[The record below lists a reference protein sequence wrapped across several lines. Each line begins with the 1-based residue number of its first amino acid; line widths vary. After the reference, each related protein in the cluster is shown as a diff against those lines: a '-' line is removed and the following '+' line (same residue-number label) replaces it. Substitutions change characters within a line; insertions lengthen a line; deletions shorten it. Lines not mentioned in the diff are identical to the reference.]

1 MNFHT
6 FRYSVLTRV
15 VIIVASLFLLSSCF
29 SEYSEHFIAEHSQ
42 SRVVSWEYRIS
53 LGSDNLWILPDR
65 GRKDAIIES
74 IRNAKERVLMEI
86 YMWTDKDIMNAMIDA
101 HKRWVDVRVLL
112 ERNVYDLPRVNVPL
126 FSALEKS
133 WIPVKYTDSYRFT
146 FTHAKFWI
154 IDDIYFIST
163 GNLTKSFF
171 ESNRDFVYSSSD
183 TQSLDFLT
191 ELFFWDFSYLWV
203 DRSKIPNHI
212 VLSPVDARAKIEYL
226 LEHAQHDIKIYTQT
240 LADNRI
246 IELLQKKDTEWV
258 NVEVCTADNES
269 NRESS
274 SWSTLDWV
282 YIKKPYLHGKII
294 LVDDVYIFLWSQN
307 LTSNS
312 LENNREVGLILTDSW
327 TIYTELSQY
336 FRKDCIFE

>member
-1 MNFHT
+1 M
-6 FRYSVLTRV
+6 RVASV
-15 VIIVASLFLLSSCF
+15 IASLFLLSSCF

-42 SRVVSWEYRIS
+42 TPVVSWEYRTS
-53 LGSDNLWILPDR
+53 LETDNLWILPDR
-65 GRKDAIIES
+65 GRKDDIIES
-74 IRNAKERVLMEI
+74 IRNARERVLIEI

-101 HKRWVDVRVLL
+101 YKRWVDVRVLL
-112 ERNVYDLPRVNVPL
+112 ERNVYDLPRVNVSL
-126 FSALEKS
+126 FSELEKS

-183 TQSLDFLT
+183 RYTLEFLVG
-191 ELFFWDFSYLWV
+191 LFDWDFSYLWI
-203 DRSKIPNHI
+203 DKSKIPNHI

-226 LEHAQHDIKIYTQT
+226 LEHAQHDIMVYTQT

-246 IELLQKKDTEWV
+246 IELLQRKYTDWI
-258 NVEVCTADNES
+258 NVDVCTADNES
-269 NRESS
+269 NRGSS
-274 SWSTLDWV
+274 SGSVLPWTLL
-282 YIKKPYLHGKII
+282 KKPYLHGKII
-294 LVDDVYIFLWSQN
+294 IVDNQKIFLWSQN